1 MRDTMKMKDHP
12 ESDGRR
18 VWLGRD
24 EAKQLFDKAGS
35 TEEKIAFGLGLR
47 CGLRVGEIVDV
58 MPRDIVDTEAGRYV
72 RVEHGKGDKYRETPI
87 PHALSETV
95 RAYADVGDV
104 APDEPLI
111 DRPTRWVQRAVERA
125 RNELRAETGDE
136 GWQYVT
142 PHDLRRT
149 WGHLLIEDDVEPGI
163 VMEWGGWENWETFR
177 EHYLGVYSMQKQ
189 REERDKV
196 DWMA

>member
-1 MRDTMKMKDHP
+1 
-12 ESDGRR
+12 
-18 VWLGRD
+18 
-24 EAKQLFDKAGS
+24 
-35 TEEKIAFGLGLR
+35 
-47 CGLRVGEIVDV
+47 VDN
-58 MPRDIVDTEAGRYV
+58 
-72 RVEHGKGDKYRETPI
+72 
-87 PHALSETV
+87 
-95 RAYADVGDV
+95 V